1 MEGVPLPPAGGA
13 AGAGEGRGGARRRVG
28 GGALPGGVQMH
39 SARYIDTCP
48 IVELFWGCFGGVYF
62 FRVLDVAGFA
72 VAIVAVAASAVTLF
86 DVDAVF
92 TVAALVDAA
101 AVGLGKSP
109 LPNKLF
115 ELML

>member
-1 MEGVPLPPAGGA
+1 
-13 AGAGEGRGGARRRVG
+13 
-28 GGALPGGVQMH
+28 MH
-39 SARYIDTCP
+39 SARYTVDTCP